1 MADFKRQPW
10 QQADAP
16 TATVD
21 PYEQRQRDENERK
34 KEQKRQA
41 RLSAAKA
48 AAKAKADQDLKDT
61 QARLLQQASQ
71 PSSDPTTEPHPT
83 AIPATSPAVP
93 EETAIDWETMPDVQP
108 AIDLATQQA
117 AIAKDQTR
125 KAGDTYM
132 DQLFALLYKPMV
144 FMEGT
149 DQETEP
155 TTETHAYL
163 TGYDANGDPEYEKV
177 ERVVYS
183 HPQYRASPIL
193 KEIER
198 PDFGEYGPASDTNT
212 GPLGGLYGAIQRLQA
227 GPDTQAAFSHAATLM
242 GFENNADG
250 TAEEQY
256 RSWIEEGRNT
266 ALEDMTGLGEEE
278 KDRMERLIYSG
289 YTADRDT
296 ANRQVE
302 NMYSQSGSYM
312 RALQMSDEAARS
324 IRDSRLQG
332 EVMMM
337 NQDFERKL
345 TQLEAKKDQFFPM
358 FQEGQANAQD
368 FLANASRMMELEVV
382 SYTQAV
388 KMMQG
393 EYENEVDALQQSI
406 DNVTKAA
413 VLAIG
418 FDEHAYNTWM
428 AEYAT
433 NVQPVLDSF
442 QTWLSQ
448 QQLNLGMEA
457 AEGASES
464 SDAENVAAAGS
475 LFMGLAAVFRVVRLM
490 SGDVTSLFA

>member
-1 MADFKRQPW
+1 M
-10 QQADAP
+10 
-16 TATVD
+16 
-21 PYEQRQRDENERK
+21 
-34 KEQKRQA
+34 QK
-41 RLSAAKA
+41 
-48 AAKAKADQDLKDT
+48 AKAKAAQDRKDT

-117 AIAKDQTR
+117 AIAKDQAR
-125 KAGDTYM
+125 KTGDDYM

-155 TTETHAYL
+155 ITETHAYL

-183 HPQYRASPIL
+183 HSQYRASPIL

-242 GFENNADG
+242 GFEDNADG

-256 RSWIEEGRNT
+256 RGWIEEGRNT

-278 KDRMERLIYSG
+278 RDRMERLIYSG
-289 YTADRDT
+289 YTGDRDA

-302 NMYSQSGSYM
+302 NMYSQTGSYM
-312 RALQMSDEAARS
+312 RALQMSDESARG
-324 IRDSRLQG
+324 IRDDRLKG
-332 EVMMM
+332 EVLMM

-358 FQEGQANAQD
+358 FQEGQADAQD

-388 KMMQG
+388 KMMQM
-393 EYENEVDALQQSI
+393 EYENEVDALQSSI
-406 DNVTKAA
+406 DNITKAA
-413 VLAIG
+413 VLSIG
-418 FDEHAYNTWM
+418 FDEHTYNTWM

-433 NVQPVLDSF
+433 NVQPILDQF
-442 QTWLSQ
+442 QTWLSE
-448 QQLNLGMEA
+448 QQLNIGMAA
-457 AEGASES
+457 AEGANVS

-475 LFMGLAAVFRVVRLM
+475 LFMGLAAVLNIGLVLLGVPP
-490 SGDVTSLFA
+490 LFA